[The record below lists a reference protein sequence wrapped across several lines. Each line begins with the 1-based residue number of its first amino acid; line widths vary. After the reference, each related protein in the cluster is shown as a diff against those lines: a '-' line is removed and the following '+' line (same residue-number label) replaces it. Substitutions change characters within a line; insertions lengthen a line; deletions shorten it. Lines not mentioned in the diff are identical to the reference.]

1 MGKSVSEA
9 EIKTYNERGY
19 VVPNL
24 RLPGEWIPKLD
35 AAVERL
41 IAANP
46 EVRPERLVSVHID
59 RLNDEGVRGDAT
71 FFELATDPLIVD
83 AVAAVMGPHVVLWG
97 CQVFCKPPDD
107 GMKVPMHQDGHY
119 WPIEPLESCTA
130 WVAID
135 DCSPDNGCLQV
146 VPGSHKARRSFQH
159 ARSEEEGLVLNQYV
173 EDPAVDLTTAED
185 VALRSGEFSLHDIH
199 IIHGSN
205 PNTSGRRR
213 AGVAIRYMPGTSL
226 MNRTSSRTGNSS
238 GYMVNWATR
247 PLWLLR
253 GENRAGNDLDV
264 GHH

>member
-97 CQVFCKPPDD
+97 CQVC
-107 GMKVPMHQDGHY
+107 
-119 WPIEPLESCTA
+119 
-130 WVAID
+130 
-135 DCSPDNGCLQV
+135 N
-146 VPGSHKARRSFQH
+146 
-159 ARSEEEGLVLNQYV
+159 V
-173 EDPAVDLTTAED
+173 E
-185 VALRSGEFSLHDIH
+185 LRQ
-199 IIHGSN
+199 
-205 PNTSGRRR
+205 P
-213 AGVAIRYMPGTSL
+213 
-226 MNRTSSRTGNSS
+226 
-238 GYMVNWATR
+238 
-247 PLWLLR
+247 
-253 GENRAGNDLDV
+253 
-264 GHH
+264 